1 MALDPLDPRARAA
14 RLARR
19 HHLSPAD
26 AGTSVTQVAGDLVGF
41 HGTDPTSVYLAAWAR
56 VRDFRVADLERALYD
71 DRSLVKVLVMRRTMF
86 VVPVELA
93 GVMQSA
99 CSDAIAARERRRLHG
114 MLAGAGITDD
124 PVRWLAAVEEETL
137 DALRR
142 LGEATASDLAR
153 EVAGLREQI
162 PYGWG
167 QQVQGR
173 VGVSTRLLFL
183 LSAEGRVIRG
193 RPKGTLVSSLYR
205 WVAMDRWLPGG
216 LPLMPKA
223 EAQAELVRRYL
234 GTYGPATLVDVSWW
248 TGWTLGETRRALA
261 TAAARE
267 VELGDGRTAWALQD
281 AAEGASGSGAAPDG
295 AEPWVAFLPAL
306 DATTMGWQER
316 GWFLDPHRPRLF
328 DRNGNAGP
336 TIWLDGRVVGGWI
349 QRRDGEIAYEL
360 LEDVGADAGRLVEAK
375 AAALR
380 TWLGDLRFIPRF
392 RTPLE
397 QELSA

>member
-1 MALDPLDPRARAA
+1 MQSAARGATGRAA
-14 RLARR
+14 RLAAR
-19 HHLSPAD
+19 HHLAPDS
-26 AGTSVTQVAGDLVGF
+26 AGTSVLDVAADLVGF

-56 VRDFRVADLERALYD
+56 VRDFRVADLERALYE
-71 DRSLVKVLVMRRTMF
+71 DRSLLKILGMRRTMF

-93 GVMQSA
+93 GVIQAA
-99 CSDAIAARERRRLHG
+99 CSDKIAARERGRLHG

-153 EVAGLREQI
+153 EVAGLRQQI
-162 PYGWG
+162 TYGWS
-167 QQVQGR
+167 QQVQGT

-205 WVAMDRWLPGG
+205 WTSMDRWVPGG

-234 GTYGPATLVDVSWW
+234 ATYGPATLVDVKWW
-248 TGWTLGETRRALA
+248 TGWTVAESRKALA
-261 TAAARE
+261 AAGARE
-267 VELGDGRTAWALQD
+267 VDLADGKRGWTL
-281 AAEGASGSGAAPDG
+281 PDRETSS
-295 AEPWVAFLPAL
+295 ADSTRPADSWVAFLPAL

-349 QRRDGEIAYEL
+349 QRRNGEIVYEL
-360 LEDVGADAGRLVEAK
+360 LEDVGADVTGLVESK
-375 AAALR
+375 AADLR
-380 TWLGDLRFIPRF
+380 DWLGDLRFVPRF